1 MKTIF
6 INNIRRH
13 AQFVKG
19 KMELV
24 PFSAANIFYKFFV
37 LQAFTGLGIRTY
49 AANIRV
55 V

>member
-1 MKTIF
+1 MKIIF
-6 INNIRRH
+6 NNNIRRQAH
-13 AQFVKG
+13 FVKG

-24 PFSAANIFYKFFV
+24 PFSAANIFHKSFV
-37 LQAFTGLGIRTY
+37 IQAFTGLGVRTY